1 MPISGPAIVSELD
14 HLVVAAADLAE
25 GARWVEERLGVAMDA
40 GGRHEVFGTQNC
52 VLSLG
57 PECYLEVIA
66 VDPQAPAPGRAR
78 WFELDTE
85 AMRARLAGGP
95 ALVHWVVRVPSLAG
109 ERHVME
115 LSRGSNR
122 WALTVA
128 PDGRMPLGGIAPSR
142 ILWRTPPPA
151 TLLLDK
157 GIRLDTLSISTPD
170 VAALRLLVADVVGPV
185 AIRPGD
191 SGLAAT
197 FSTPSG
203 LAAIGGPTG
212 VG

>member
-1 MPISGPAIVSELD
+1 MSELD

-40 GGRHEVFGTQNC
+40 GGRHEIFGTHNG

-57 PECYLEVIA
+57 PDCYLEVIA
-66 VDPQAPAPGRAR
+66 VDPEAPAPARAR

-95 ALVHWVVRVPSLAG
+95 GLVHWVVRVPSLAD
-109 ERHVME
+109 EPDVME
-115 LSRGSNR
+115 LRRGSNR

-128 PDGRMPLGGIAPSR
+128 PDGRMPLAGLAPSR
-142 ILWRTPPPA
+142 ILWHTPPPA
-151 TLLLDK
+151 TLLPDK

-170 VAALRLLVADVVGPV
+170 VAALRPLVADVVGPIAV
-185 AIRPGD
+185 RPGD

-203 LAAIGGPTG
+203 PAAIGGPTG

>member
-1 MPISGPAIVSELD
+1 MSELD

-40 GGRHEVFGTQNC
+40 GGRHEVFGTHNC

-57 PECYLEVIA
+57 PDCYLEVIA
-66 VDPQAPAPGRAR
+66 VDPQASAPSRAR

-85 AMRARLAGGP
+85 TMRARLAGGP

-109 ERHVME
+109 ERNAIE

-128 PDGRMPLGGIAPSR
+128 PDGRMPSGGIAPSR

-151 TLLLDK
+151 TLLPDK
-157 GIRLDTLSISTPD
+157 GIRLDMLTISTPD
-170 VAALRLLVADVVGPV
+170 VAAFRPLVADVVGPV
-185 AIRPGD
+185 DVRPGD
-191 SGLAAT
+191 SGLVAT
-197 FSTPSG
+197 FSTPTG
-203 LAAIGGPTG
+203 PAAIGGPTG
-212 VG
+212 AR

>member
-1 MPISGPAIVSELD
+1 MSELD
-14 HLVVAAADLAE
+14 HLVVAAADLDE
-25 GARWVEERLGVAMDA
+25 GVRWVEERLGVAMDA
-40 GGRHEVFGTQNC
+40 GGRHEVFGTHNC

-57 PECYLEVIA
+57 PDCYLEVIA

-122 WALTVA
+122 WALTVD
-128 PDGRMPLGGIAPSR
+128 PDGRMPLGGLAPSR

-170 VAALRLLVADVVGPV
+170 VAALRLVVADVVGPV
-185 AIRPGD
+185 AVRPGD
-191 SGLAAT
+191 PGLAAT

-203 LAAIGGPTG
+203 PAAIGGPTG

>member
-1 MPISGPAIVSELD
+1 MSELD

-25 GARWVEERLGVAMDA
+25 GARWVEERLGVAMDD
-40 GGRHEVFGTQNC
+40 GGRHEVFGTHNR

-57 PECYLEVIA
+57 PDCYLEVIA

-85 AMRARLAGGP
+85 AMHARLADGP

-115 LSRGSNR
+115 LSRGNNR

-128 PDGRMPLGGIAPSR
+128 PDGRMPLGGLVPSR
-142 ILWRTPPPA
+142 ILWHTPPPA
-151 TLLLDK
+151 TILPDK

-170 VAALRLLVADVVGPV
+170 VVALRPLVADVVGPV
-185 AIRPGD
+185 VVRPGEP
-191 SGLAAT
+191 GLAAT

-203 LAAIGGPTG
+203 SRAIGGPAG

>member
-1 MPISGPAIVSELD
+1 MSQLD

-25 GARWVEERLGVAMDA
+25 GARWVEERLGVAMDE
-40 GGRHEVFGTQNC
+40 GGRHEVFGTHNC

-57 PECYLEVIA
+57 PDCYLEVIA
-66 VDPQAPAPGRAR
+66 IDPKAPAPSRAR
-78 WFELDTE
+78 WFELDAE
-85 AMRARLAGGP
+85 AMRARLARGP

-109 ERHVME
+109 ERHVLE

-157 GIRLDTLSISTPD
+157 GIRLETLTISDPD
-170 VAALRLLVADVVGPV
+170 VAALRMVVADVVGPV
-185 AIRPGD
+185 AVRPGD

-203 LAAIGGPTG
+203 PAAIGGPTG
-212 VG
+212 LR

>member
-1 MPISGPAIVSELD
+1 MSELD
-14 HLVVAAADLAE
+14 HLVVAAADLAD
-25 GARWVEERLGVAMDA
+25 GTRWVEERLGVAMDA
-40 GGRHEVFGTQNC
+40 GGRHEVFGTHNR

-57 PECYLEVIA
+57 PDCYLEVIA

-85 AMRARLAGGP
+85 AMRARLAEGP
-95 ALVHWVVRVPSLAG
+95 ALVHWVVRVQSLAG

-151 TLLLDK
+151 TLLPDK
-157 GIRLDTLSISTPD
+157 GIRLDTLTISTPD
-170 VAALRLLVADVVGPV
+170 VAALRPLLAGVVGPV
-185 AIRPGD
+185 AVRPGD

-197 FSTPSG
+197 FSTQTGP
-203 LAAIGGPTG
+203 ATIGGPTG
-212 VG
+212 VR

>member
-1 MPISGPAIVSELD
+1 MSELD

-25 GARWVEERLGVAMDA
+25 GVRWVEERLGVAMDA
-40 GGRHEVFGTQNC
+40 GGSHEAFGTHNR

-57 PECYLEVIA
+57 PNCYLEVIA
-66 VDPQAPAPGRAR
+66 IDPKAPAPGRAR

-85 AMRARLAGGP
+85 IMRARLAEGP

-157 GIRLDTLSISTPD
+157 GIRLDMLNISTPD
-170 VAALRLLVADVVGPV
+170 VAAFRRLVANVAGPIAV
-185 AIRPGD
+185 RQCD

-197 FSTPSG
+197 FSTPTGPATIS
-203 LAAIGGPTG
+203 APTG
-212 VG
+212 MSRAHEQRPL